1 VLLPHLGSLVVEAV
15 TDCGAGVVVDAR
27 LRVDESACPRC
38 GQPSRRVHSRYRRQ
52 LVDAPIAGRPVQLRL
67 RVRRLFC
74 DNAAC
79 AARTFAEQ
87 PAALTAPRARR
98 TSVLRRMLST
108 IAVAL
113 AGRAGARLAARLGM
127 PTSRDSLLRLLRG
140 LPDVPVTAVPVLGV
154 DDFALRRGHVYGS
167 VVIDMTTGRPVDLLP
182 DREMTSFAAWLQ
194 EHPEV
199 EVICRDRAGAYAE
212 AARLG
217 APHAVQVADRW
228 HLWHNLA
235 GHLERSVLAHRRC
248 LRELPHPDQ
257 PAPAAA
263 GPDTTAEN
271 ADDTENAE
279 DTVAPVRELRIVT
292 RTRERYQAVTALR
305 AEGASIAAIART
317 LSVDRN
323 TVRRFVRA
331 SSLEQLQAK
340 TLQRASLLDGYT
352 DYLHQRWTQGCTAAA
367 ALTKEITALG
377 YRGSDQTVRRY
388 LHPLRDGRPT
398 PPARPAAPTVREV
411 TRWILQRPDRLE
423 PADQVR
429 LTQVLAHCPHL
440 DAAATHVAAFAEM
453 MCERHGERLDD
464 WLTAVEA
471 DDLPE
476 LHRFTAGLRR
486 DYDAVR
492 AGLTLEHSS
501 GRVEGTVN
509 KIKMLKRQMF
519 GRANFDLLRT
529 RVLHAH

>member
-1 VLLPHLGSLVVEAV
+1 MLLPHLGSLVIETV

-38 GQPSRRVHSRYRRQ
+38 GQPSRRVHSRYRRR

-67 RVRRLFC
+67 GVRRFFC

-79 AARTFAEQ
+79 ATRTFAEQ
-87 PAALTAPRARR
+87 PATLTAPRARR
-98 TSVLRRMLST
+98 TSLLRRMLST

-113 AGRAGARLAARLGM
+113 AGRAGARLAGRLGM
-127 PTSRDSLLRLLRG
+127 PTSRDSLLRLLRV
-140 LPDVPVTAVPVLGV
+140 LPDVQVTALPVLGV

-167 VVIDMTTGRPVDLLP
+167 VVVDMATGGPVDLLP
-182 DREMTSFAAWLQ
+182 DREMTTFAAWLQ
-194 EHPEV
+194 EHPGV

-217 APHAVQVADRW
+217 APDAVQVADRW

-263 GPDTTAEN
+263 QQDTTAEH
-271 ADDTENAE
+271 AE
-279 DTVAPVRELRIVT
+279 DTVAPARELRIVT
-292 RTRERYQAVTALR
+292 RTRERYQAITALH

-317 LSVDRN
+317 LGLDRH

-331 SSLEQLQAK
+331 SSLEELHAK

-352 DYLHQRWTQGCTAAA
+352 DYLHQRWIQGCTDAA

-377 YRGSDQTVRRY
+377 YRGSDKTVRRY

-398 PPARPAAPTVREV
+398 PPARPTAPTVREV
-411 TRWILQRPDRLE
+411 TGWILRRPHRLE
-423 PADQVR
+423 PGDQVR
-429 LTQVLAHCPHL
+429 LKQVLAHCPQL

-453 MCERHGERLDD
+453 MCGRHGERLDD

>member
-1 VLLPHLGSLVVEAV
+1 MV
-15 TDCGAGVVVDAR
+15 TDRGAGVVLHAH
-27 LRVDESACPRC
+27 LRDDEAACPRC

-79 AARTFAEQ
+79 GARTFAEQ

-98 TSVLRRMLST
+98 TSLLRRMLAT

-113 AGRAGARLAARLGM
+113 AGRAGARLADRLGM

-140 LPDVPVTAVPVLGV
+140 LPDAQVTALPVLGV

-167 VVIDMTTGRPVDLLP
+167 VVVDMVSGRPVDLLP
-182 DREMTSFAAWLQ
+182 DREMTTFAAWLQ
-194 EHPEV
+194 EHPGA

-217 APHAVQVADRW
+217 APDAVQVADRW
-228 HLWHNLA
+228 HMWHNLA

-248 LRELPHPDQ
+248 LRELPHPDE
-257 PAPAAA
+257 PAPAA
-263 GPDTTAEN
+263 GPQDTRNAEN
-271 ADDTENAE
+271 AENAE
-279 DTVAPVRELRIVT
+279 DTVMPVRELRIVT
-292 RTRERYQAVTALR
+292 RTRERYQAITALH
-305 AEGASIAAIART
+305 ADGASIAAIART
-317 LSVDRN
+317 LGVDRH

-331 SSLEQLQAK
+331 SSLEELQAK
-340 TLQRASLLDGYT
+340 TLQRASMLDGYT
-352 DYLHQRWTQGCTAAA
+352 DYLHQRWAQGCTDAA
-367 ALTKEITALG
+367 ALAKEITALG
-377 YRGSDQTVRRY
+377 YRGSDKTVRRY

-398 PPARPAAPTVREV
+398 PPARPATPTVREV
-411 TRWILQRPDRLE
+411 TGWILRRPDHLE
-423 PADQVR
+423 PGDQVR
-429 LTQVLAHCPHL
+429 LKQVLAHCPQL

-453 MCERHGERLDD
+453 MCGRHGEQLDD

-476 LHRFTAGLRR
+476 LHRFTAGIRR

-529 RVLHAH
+529 RVLHPH